1 MAKILIV
8 EDDADIRMLLATR
21 LKSAGYES
29 AFATD
34 ASTAL
39 GIARKEQPDLILL
52 DLGLPGGN
60 GLVVLERL
68 RSIASLSTIPVV
80 VVSARDPYTHEQ
92 PLLAAGAYAFLTKP
106 IDTDRLLAAI
116 RGALGEAA

>member
-8 EDDADIRMLLATR
+8 EDDADIRTLLATR
-21 LKSAGYES
+21 LKIAGYEP

-34 ASTAL
+34 TPTAL

-68 RSIASLSTIPVV
+68 RSIAPLATIPVI
-80 VVSARDPYTHEQ
+80 VVSARDPYTHEAR
-92 PLLAAGAYAFLTKP
+92 LLAAGARAFIRKP
-106 IDTDRLLAAI
+106 IDTDELLAAI
-116 RGALGEAA
+116 RDALGE